1 MSNRDSGKIST
12 INTMDLI
19 FWRHAEAF
27 EALEGQDDLSRT
39 LTPKGEKQALRMSQ
53 WLDRQLPEGV
63 RVMSSPAVR
72 CEQTVKHLGRKV
84 KYKLELLPSGNL
96 DDLLLT
102 AGWPESKMTV
112 LIAGHQPVL
121 GQAIA
126 YLLGLPGGDCSVR
139 KGSVWWL
146 RSRVREGVT
155 QTVVVCVQTPEL
167 L

>member
-84 KYKLELLPSGNL
+84 KYKSELLPDGSL
-96 DDLLLT
+96 DDLFLT
-102 AGWPESKMTV
+102 AGWPDSKMSV

-121 GQAIA
+121 GRAIA

>member
-84 KYKLELLPSGNL
+84 KYKSELLPDGSL
-96 DDLLLT
+96 DDLFLT
-102 AGWPESKMTV
+102 AGWPDSKMSV

-121 GQAIA
+121 GRAIA
-126 YLLGLPGGDCSVR
+126 YLLGLPDGDCSVR

>member
-1 MSNRDSGKIST
+1 
-12 INTMDLI
+12 MDLI

-27 EALEGQDDLSRT
+27 ESLDGQDDLSRA

-72 CEQTVKHLGRKV
+72 CEQTVKMLGRKV
-84 KYKLELLPSGNL
+84 KYKSELLPNASL
-96 DDLLLT
+96 DDLLVT
-102 AGWPESKMTV
+102 AGWPDSKMSV
-112 LIAGHQPVL
+112 LITGHQPVL

-126 YLLGLPGGDCSVR
+126 YLLGIPSGECSVR
-139 KGSVWWL
+139 KGAVWWL
-146 RSRVREGVT
+146 RSRVRDGAT
-155 QTVVVCVQTPEL
+155 QTIVVSVQTPEL

>member
-12 INTMDLI
+12 INIMDLI

-63 RVMSSPAVR
+63 RVMSSPALR

-84 KYKLELLPSGNL
+84 KYKSELLPDGSL
-96 DDLLLT
+96 DDLFLT
-102 AGWPESKMTV
+102 AGWPDSKMSV

-121 GQAIA
+121 GRAIA

>member
-1 MSNRDSGKIST
+1 
-12 INTMDLI
+12 MDLI

-27 EALEGQDDLSRT
+27 ESLDGQDDLSRT

-72 CEQTVKHLGRKV
+72 CEQTVKMLGRKV
-84 KYKLELLPSGNL
+84 KYKSELLPNASL
-96 DDLLLT
+96 DDLLIT
-102 AGWPESKMTV
+102 AGWPDSKMSV
-112 LIAGHQPVL
+112 LITGHQPVL

-126 YLLGLPGGDCSVR
+126 YLLGIPSGECSVR
-139 KGSVWWL
+139 KGAVWWL
-146 RSRVREGVT
+146 RSRVRDGAT
-155 QTVVVCVQTPEL
+155 QTIVVSVQTPEL